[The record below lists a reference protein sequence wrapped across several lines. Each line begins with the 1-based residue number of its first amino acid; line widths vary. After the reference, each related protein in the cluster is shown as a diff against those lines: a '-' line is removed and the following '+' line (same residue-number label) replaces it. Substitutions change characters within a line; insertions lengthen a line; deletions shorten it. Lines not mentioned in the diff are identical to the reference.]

1 MTRLIAK
8 LMMAL
13 VFAVSAQVLHA
24 AAEPQALQDVDAAH
38 KEALQALI
46 STAVKEGSV
55 SYWDTIIQSGTN
67 AKLVPA
73 FRQYYGLPADF
84 PVNYSLSNTT
94 GMVTRVQQEVS
105 AGRVTMD
112 VAAVASLPWVNA
124 KVAAGQIMHY
134 ESPQYQFYRTAF
146 DKGLGKD
153 GYYAFNGA
161 YVFVPMWNSEK
172 LDFKGT
178 SLERCGR
185 GSRQRSN
192 DHGRC
197 GEIRNLSRDL
207 YGAEVGVRAGLFQE
221 LGRDAAR
228 LAGPFRADRPAARH
242 RAGSDVL
249 LGHAHPRIP
258 GQRARSKTQVPAS
271 QGRRG
276 VAAASNVHPR
286 RRPAPGCSE
295 AMDRFHAVGRWPK
308 NHGGQRGYDV
318 GPQGICQSNSR
329 VCAAD
334 REPERNQDRLGQ
346 TDHGRHAKGTCGVA
360 VNLQPMISWRMQ
372 ERENLAGATT
382 FYRDG
387 RA

>member
-46 STAVKEGSV
+46 STAVKEGSL

-94 GMVTRVQQEVS
+94 GMVTRVEQEVS

-178 SLERCGR
+178 SWKDVVGAVANGR
-185 GSRQRSN
+185 MIMG
-192 DHGRC
+192 D
-197 GEIRNLSRDL
+197 
-207 YGAEVGVRAGLFQE
+207 AGKSETYLATYMGLRLVFGPDYFKS
-221 LGRDAAR
+221 LAAMQ
-228 LAGPFRADRPAARH
+228 P
-242 RAGSDVL
+242 VL
-249 LGHAHPRIP
+249 LVRSEQIARQLVT
-258 GQRARSKTQVPAS
+258 GQDLMSFSGMPTRAFQVNE
-271 QGRRG
+271 RG
-276 VAAASNVHPR
+276 AKLKFLLPKEGVVLLPQ
-286 RRPAPGCSE
+286 
-295 AMDRFHAVGRWPK
+295 AMF
-308 NHGGQRGYDV
+308 
-318 GPQGICQSNSR
+318 I
-329 VCAAD
+329 
-334 REPERNQDRLGQ
+334 
-346 TDHGRHAKGTCGVA
+346 
-360 VNLQPMISWRMQ
+360 
-372 ERENLAGATT
+372 LAGAPHPAAAKLWIDFMLSNVGQKIMVDNEAMMSGRKGFVSPIPAYAPPIESLNVIKIDWDKLTT
-382 FYRDG
+382 DDMQKA
-387 RA
+387 RAEWQSIFNP